1 MAGDRIEKGSAM
13 RQRFAALICAAMVVG
28 ACGNV
33 TTREERLA
41 ARGISADR
49 SAAPLPGVGPA
60 GDAASS
66 AGAGAATG
74 AAPGTDATAGAG
86 PPSGGPGAAGGGSAG
101 AAAGSGAGTGNGA
114 AAGAVTGGAGRR
126 GASALPSNAASA
138 AAAGSPAGA
147 NGATGPS
154 GGAGA
159 GRAGAGGSGATPGG
173 GAAGAAGPA
182 NPQGAVKRSEIVFGS
197 FGVEAG
203 PLGTISG
210 PAPAAIRAWVADVNT
225 RGGLAGHPV
234 RVILADDGGDP
245 ARAQAVVRQM
255 VERDKV
261 VAFFYPYAI
270 GTLVPVLPYL
280 EDKGIPVLGQMG
292 AETLADYSA
301 AVFQPFMA
309 ADKGTAWGFMLS
321 LAAQTDKKKIGIL
334 WCREVAAC
342 SLVKDGIR
350 KLSGYKGLEVVY
362 DAQISFA
369 QPDYTAE
376 VLRAQQ
382 AGVEILMTFADI
394 ATVNRVAQSA
404 HRQNYHPVLSAT
416 HNMQHTDALNYA
428 DELDGPLTYS
438 RIPPFNSP
446 KMAPYVKAMR
456 SYQPKAPLG
465 ELGGAAY
472 VMGRLLEARIAP
484 LLDDDPS
491 PAEITE
497 AMYSLRNETLGGL
510 LPPVTFPRR
519 KDRSEVN
526 LCVIPVTF
534 KDKKFL
540 TPASESFVCAPNWKP
555 AG

>member
-1 MAGDRIEKGSAM
+1 MAGRPVEKRSAM
-13 RQRFAALICAAMVVG
+13 RKHFAALVCAAVVLG

-33 TTREERLA
+33 TTRAERLA
-41 ARGISADR
+41 ARGISADG
-49 SAAPLPGVGPA
+49 AAASTTPNPA
-60 GDAASS
+60 GVSGGATAAYD
-66 AGAGAATG
+66 GPATG
-74 AAPGTDATAGAG
+74 AATAQPAAAAGTATAGGGAG
-86 PPSGGPGAAGGGSAG
+86 TAAPAGSATWSAASAQRSSAAATTGANSGGLSANGTGQPAVAASGAGGPGAPAAGNAGGTAQ
-101 AAAGSGAGTGNGA
+101 
-114 AAGAVTGGAGRR
+114 
-126 GASALPSNAASA
+126 
-138 AAAGSPAGA
+138 GSPGQPQ
-147 NGATGPS
+147 AT
-154 GGAGA
+154 
-159 GRAGAGGSGATPGG
+159 
-173 GAAGAAGPA
+173 
-182 NPQGAVKRSEIVFGS
+182 VKRSEIIFGS

-210 PAPAAIRAWVADVNT
+210 PAPAAIRAWVADVNS

-255 VERDKV
+255 VERDHV
-261 VAFFYPYAI
+261 IAFFYPYAI

-280 EDKGIPVLGQMG
+280 EGKGIPVLGQMG

-342 SLVKDGIR
+342 GLVKDGIR

-394 ATVNRVAQSA
+394 ATVNRVAQSS
-404 HRQNYHPVLSAT
+404 HRQNYRPVLSAT
-416 HNMQHTDALNYA
+416 HNMQHSEALNYA
-428 DELDGPLTYS
+428 DELDGLLTYS
-438 RIPPFNSP
+438 RIPPYNSP
-446 KMAPYVKAMR
+446 KMAAYMKAMR
-456 SYQPKAPLG
+456 TYQPKAPIG

-472 VMGRLLEARIAP
+472 VMGQLLEARIAP

-497 AMYSLRNETLGGL
+497 AMYTLKNETLGGL
-510 LPPVTFPRR
+510 LPGITFPRQ

-540 TPASESFVCAPNWKP
+540 TPASEAFVCAPNWKP

>member
-1 MAGDRIEKGSAM
+1 
-13 RQRFAALICAAMVVG
+13 
-28 ACGNV
+28 
-33 TTREERLA
+33 
-41 ARGISADR
+41 
-49 SAAPLPGVGPA
+49 
-60 GDAASS
+60 
-66 AGAGAATG
+66 
-74 AAPGTDATAGAG
+74 
-86 PPSGGPGAAGGGSAG
+86 
-101 AAAGSGAGTGNGA
+101 
-114 AAGAVTGGAGRR
+114 
-126 GASALPSNAASA
+126 
-138 AAAGSPAGA
+138 
-147 NGATGPS
+147 
-154 GGAGA
+154 
-159 GRAGAGGSGATPGG
+159 
-173 GAAGAAGPA
+173 
-182 NPQGAVKRSEIVFGS
+182 
-197 FGVEAG
+197 
-203 PLGTISG
+203 
-210 PAPAAIRAWVADVNT
+210 
-225 RGGLAGHPV
+225 
-234 RVILADDGGDP
+234 
-245 ARAQAVVRQM
+245 M
-255 VERDKV
+255 VEGDKV

-280 EDKGIPVLGQMG
+280 EQKGIPVLGQMG
-292 AETLADYSA
+292 AETKADYSA

-404 HRQNYHPVLSAT
+404 HRQNYRPVLSAT

-428 DELDGPLTYS
+428 DELDGLLTYS

-446 KMAPYVKAMR
+446 KMAPYLKAMR
-456 SYQPKAPLG
+456 TYQPKAPLG

-472 VMGRLLEARIAP
+472 VMGQLLEARIAP
-484 LLDDDPS
+484 LLGDDPT
-491 PAEITE
+491 PAGITE
-497 AMYSLRNETLGGL
+497 AMYRLKNETLGGL
-510 LPPVTFPRR
+510 LPGITFPRQA
-519 KDRSEVN
+519 DRSEVN

-540 TPASESFVCAPNWKP
+540 TPAGETFICAPNWKP
-555 AG
+555 AS

>member
-1 MAGDRIEKGSAM
+1 MRKHIAVLACAGLV
-13 RQRFAALICAAMVVG
+13 FG

-41 ARGISADR
+41 ARGISADQAAGSPSGNGADAANAEVAAAASD
-49 SAAPLPGVGPA
+49 SAA
-60 GDAASS
+60 
-66 AGAGAATG
+66 AGAGATGGGGTGSAGQPFSGSTG
-74 AAPGTDATAGAG
+74 AAPTGGSANAATGGVRSSSGSAASSGAGAAARSG
-86 PPSGGPGAAGGGSAG
+86 TASQSSAAAAPSGSAAGAAPVEGSAG
-101 AAAGSGAGTGNGA
+101 AA
-114 AAGAVTGGAGRR
+114 GG
-126 GASALPSNAASA
+126 PNAQA
-138 AAAGSPAGA
+138 
-147 NGATGPS
+147 
-154 GGAGA
+154 
-159 GRAGAGGSGATPGG
+159 
-173 GAAGAAGPA
+173 
-182 NPQGAVKRSEIVFGS
+182 AVKRSEIVFGS

-210 PAPAAIRAWVADVNT
+210 PAAPAIRAWVADVNS

-280 EDKGIPVLGQMG
+280 EEKGIPVLGQMG

-334 WCREVAAC
+334 WCREVSAC

-382 AGVEILMTFADI
+382 AGVEIMMTFADI
-394 ATVNRVAQSA
+394 ATVNRVAQSS
-404 HRQNYHPVLSAT
+404 HRQNYHPIQSAT
-416 HNMQHTDALNYA
+416 HNMQHSEALNYA
-428 DELDGPLTYS
+428 DELDGLLTYS

-446 KMAPYVKAMR
+446 KMAPYMKAMR
-456 SYQPKAPLG
+456 TYQPKAPIG

-472 VMGRLLEARIAP
+472 VMGQLLEAKIAP

-497 AMYSLRNETLGGL
+497 AMYTLKNETLGGL
-510 LPPVTFPRR
+510 LPGIGFPRQ
-519 KDRSEVN
+519 KDRSTVN

-540 TPASESFVCAPNWKP
+540 TPAGEAFICAPDWKP

>member
-1 MAGDRIEKGSAM
+1 
-13 RQRFAALICAAMVVG
+13 
-28 ACGNV
+28 
-33 TTREERLA
+33 
-41 ARGISADR
+41 
-49 SAAPLPGVGPA
+49 
-60 GDAASS
+60 
-66 AGAGAATG
+66 
-74 AAPGTDATAGAG
+74 
-86 PPSGGPGAAGGGSAG
+86 
-101 AAAGSGAGTGNGA
+101 
-114 AAGAVTGGAGRR
+114 
-126 GASALPSNAASA
+126 
-138 AAAGSPAGA
+138 
-147 NGATGPS
+147 
-154 GGAGA
+154 
-159 GRAGAGGSGATPGG
+159 
-173 GAAGAAGPA
+173 
-182 NPQGAVKRSEIVFGS
+182 VFGS

-210 PAPAAIRAWVADVNT
+210 PAAPAIRAWVADVNS

-261 VAFFYPYAI
+261 VAFLYPYAI

-280 EDKGIPVLGQMG
+280 EEKGIPVLGQMG
-292 AETLADYSA
+292 AETLADYST

-321 LAAQTDKKKIGIL
+321 LAAQTEKKKIGIL

-342 SLVKDGIR
+342 ALVKDGIR

-394 ATVNRVAQSA
+394 ATVNRVAQSS
-404 HRQNYHPVLSAT
+404 HRQNYHPIQSAT
-416 HNMQHTDALNYA
+416 HNMQHSEALNYA
-428 DELDGPLTYS
+428 DELDGLLTYS

-446 KMAPYVKAMR
+446 KMAPYMKAMR
-456 SYQPKAPLG
+456 TYQPKAPIG

-472 VMGRLLEARIAP
+472 VMGQLLEAKVAP

-497 AMYSLRNETLGGL
+497 AMYTLKNETLGGL
-510 LPPVTFPRR
+510 LPGITFPRQ
-519 KDRSEVN
+519 KDRSTVN
-526 LCVIPVTF
+526 LCVISVTF

-540 TPASESFVCAPNWKP
+540 TPTGETFTCAPGWKP

>member
-1 MAGDRIEKGSAM
+1 MRKHIAVLACAGLV
-13 RQRFAALICAAMVVG
+13 FG

-41 ARGISADR
+41 ARGISADQAATTGGSTDGVPNAESTPAASEVVSAPSSGSTGQAAVGTGAGP
-49 SAAPLPGVGPA
+49 SAAAVKAPSSGVRAVSDAPGSSV
-60 GDAASS
+60 AASS
-66 AGAGAATG
+66 SAI
-74 AAPGTDATAGAG
+74 AG
-86 PPSGGPGAAGGGSAG
+86 PKSAG
-101 AAAGSGAGTGNGA
+101 S
-114 AAGAVTGGAGRR
+114 
-126 GASALPSNAASA
+126 S
-138 AAAGSPAGA
+138 
-147 NGATGPS
+147 
-154 GGAGA
+154 
-159 GRAGAGGSGATPGG
+159 
-173 GAAGAAGPA
+173 AAGAAPA
-182 NPQGAVKRSEIVFGS
+182 NATSGSATESNTQVQVKRSEIVFGS

-210 PAPAAIRAWVADVNT
+210 PAAPAIRAWVADVNS

-280 EDKGIPVLGQMG
+280 EEKGIPVLGQMG

-334 WCREVAAC
+334 WCREVSAC
-342 SLVKDGIR
+342 SLVKDGVR

-382 AGVEILMTFADI
+382 AGVEIMMTFADI
-394 ATVNRVAQSA
+394 ATVNRVAQSS
-404 HRQNYHPVLSAT
+404 HRQNYHPIQSAT
-416 HNMQHTDALNYA
+416 HNMQHSEALNYA
-428 DELDGPLTYS
+428 DELDGLLTYS
-438 RIPPFNSP
+438 RIPPYNSP
-446 KMAPYVKAMR
+446 KMAPYMKAMR
-456 SYQPKAPLG
+456 TYQPKAPIG

-472 VMGRLLEARIAP
+472 VMGQLLEAKIAP

-497 AMYSLRNETLGGL
+497 AMYTLRNETLGGL
-510 LPPVTFPRR
+510 LPGIGFPRQ
-519 KDRSEVN
+519 KDRSTVN

-540 TPASESFVCAPNWKP
+540 TPAGEAFICAPDWKA

>member
-1 MAGDRIEKGSAM
+1 V
-13 RQRFAALICAAMVVG
+13 Q
-28 ACGNV
+28 
-33 TTREERLA
+33 
-41 ARGISADR
+41 
-49 SAAPLPGVGPA
+49 
-60 GDAASS
+60 
-66 AGAGAATG
+66 
-74 AAPGTDATAGAG
+74 
-86 PPSGGPGAAGGGSAG
+86 
-101 AAAGSGAGTGNGA
+101 
-114 AAGAVTGGAGRR
+114 
-126 GASALPSNAASA
+126 
-138 AAAGSPAGA
+138 
-147 NGATGPS
+147 
-154 GGAGA
+154 
-159 GRAGAGGSGATPGG
+159 
-173 GAAGAAGPA
+173 
-182 NPQGAVKRSEIVFGS
+182 VKRSEIVFGS

-210 PAPAAIRAWVADVNT
+210 PAAPAIRAWVADVNS

-280 EDKGIPVLGQMG
+280 EEKGIPVLGQMG

-334 WCREVAAC
+334 WCREVSAC
-342 SLVKDGIR
+342 SLVKDGVR

-382 AGVEILMTFADI
+382 AGVEIMMTFADI
-394 ATVNRVAQSA
+394 ATVNRVAQSS
-404 HRQNYHPVLSAT
+404 HRQNYHPIQSAT
-416 HNMQHTDALNYA
+416 HNMQHSEALNYA
-428 DELDGPLTYS
+428 DELDGLLTYS
-438 RIPPFNSP
+438 RIPPYNSP
-446 KMAPYVKAMR
+446 KMAPYMKAMR
-456 SYQPKAPLG
+456 TYQPKAPIG

-472 VMGRLLEARIAP
+472 VMGQLLEAKIAP

-497 AMYSLRNETLGGL
+497 AMYTLKNETLGGL
-510 LPPVTFPRR
+510 LPGIGFPRQ
-519 KDRSEVN
+519 KDRSTVN

-540 TPASESFVCAPNWKP
+540 TPAGETFICAPDWKA

>member
-1 MAGDRIEKGSAM
+1 
-13 RQRFAALICAAMVVG
+13 
-28 ACGNV
+28 
-33 TTREERLA
+33 
-41 ARGISADR
+41 
-49 SAAPLPGVGPA
+49 
-60 GDAASS
+60 
-66 AGAGAATG
+66 
-74 AAPGTDATAGAG
+74 
-86 PPSGGPGAAGGGSAG
+86 
-101 AAAGSGAGTGNGA
+101 
-114 AAGAVTGGAGRR
+114 
-126 GASALPSNAASA
+126 
-138 AAAGSPAGA
+138 
-147 NGATGPS
+147 
-154 GGAGA
+154 
-159 GRAGAGGSGATPGG
+159 
-173 GAAGAAGPA
+173 
-182 NPQGAVKRSEIVFGS
+182 
-197 FGVEAG
+197 
-203 PLGTISG
+203 
-210 PAPAAIRAWVADVNT
+210 VADVNS

-261 VAFFYPYAI
+261 VAMFYPYAI

-280 EDKGIPVLGQMG
+280 EEKGIPVLGQMG

-334 WCREVAAC
+334 WCREVSAC

-382 AGVEILMTFADI
+382 AGVEIMMTFADI
-394 ATVNRVAQSA
+394 ATVNRVAQSS
-404 HRQNYHPVLSAT
+404 HRQNYHPIQSAT
-416 HNMQHTDALNYA
+416 HNMQHSEALNYA
-428 DELDGPLTYS
+428 DELDGLLTYS

-446 KMAPYVKAMR
+446 KMAPYMKAMR
-456 SYQPKAPLG
+456 TYQPKAPIG

-472 VMGRLLEARIAP
+472 VMGQLLEAKIAP

-491 PAEITE
+491 PAELTE
-497 AMYSLRNETLGGL
+497 AMYTLKHETLGGL
-510 LPPVTFPRR
+510 LPGIGFPRQ
-519 KDRSEVN
+519 KDRSTVN

-540 TPASESFVCAPNWKP
+540 TPAGETFICAPDWKP